1 MSLLKLLYGLGG
13 LGLTAGA
20 GYLGSELSNRNSR
33 SPSPTPP
40 GLPLPPGS
48 RDPNTGAPPPFVPPG
63 NNPYPPGGGNPYG
76 GSEPYQPQPT
86 PTPTGNQDFGQLES
100 LLDRLAKIPQ
110 QEAEANRKFY
120 PQRTAIDFA
129 DFQKR
134 EEIARANAL
143 ERAREKTYRDTELG
157 TISAWQGITQKIIER
172 DQNLALGMLN
182 LSATLGMPNPNVL
195 SALSPVTQQAI
206 AAFRPGTPV

>member
-1 MSLLKLLYGLGG
+1 MSLVNLLKGLSGLALTGG
-13 LGLTAGA
+13 VA
-20 GYLGSELSNRNSR
+20 YLGSELSNRNSR

-48 RDPNTGAPPPFVPPG
+48 VDPNTGAPPPFVPPV
-63 NNPYPPGGGNPYG
+63 NNPYPPGGGNTYP
-76 GSEPYQPQPT
+76 PQPT
-86 PTPTGNQDFGQLES
+86 PTPAGNQDFGQIQELIKE
-100 LLDRLAKIPQ
+100 LTKIPQ
-110 QEAEANRKFY
+110 QEAEANRRFY

-157 TISAWQGITQKIIER
+157 TIAAWQGITQKVIER

>member
-20 GYLGSELSNRNSR
+20 GYLGSELSNRASR

-40 GLPLPPGS
+40 RAPLPPGGK
-48 RDPNTGAPPPFVPPG
+48 DPSTGAPIPTNRP
-63 NNPYPPGGGNPYG
+63 NPYDDGNTY
-76 GSEPYQPQPT
+76 SPQPT
-86 PTPTGNQDFGQLES
+86 PTPAGNQDFGQIQELIKE
-100 LLDRLAKIPQ
+100 LAKIPQ
-110 QEAEANRKFY
+110 QEAEANRRFY

-157 TISAWQGITQKIIER
+157 TIAAWQGITQKVIER